1 MRSGGGRGSAR
12 WFALILAGG
21 VSLSACSNA
30 ASNPSAETTGSDP
43 ALVQCG
49 TTIRELADSA
59 KAEGELTLIA
69 TPREW
74 ANYGAIIDSFEADY
88 GISVTVLDP
97 YASSADEL
105 KAVVDLANTPGR
117 PDVIDIGPSFVSKAI
132 DDGLVQAYKPTT
144 WSQIPTSLKDP
155 DGLWIGSYFGLIAF
169 GTNPKLVAEPATTW
183 ADLEASQY
191 RGQVVLNGDPRESG
205 SGFAAVIAAALAHG
219 GSYEDITPGI
229 DYFGRLAQSGN
240 LRIET
245 ITTEGI
251 TSGAIPIALDWAY
264 NFTAARS
271 QLSQSENGYA
281 ISVPRDGIY
290 GSYYAQSITANAEH
304 PCAARLWME
313 QMLGDAGAIS
323 RLNGLAIPARLA
335 SIEAFGLVPES
346 VRPVLPATNEIYTF
360 DFPTQRQLET
370 ITAQL
375 DEEWDTKVTS
385 KLATN

>member
-1 MRSGGGRGSAR
+1 MRFGGTNSSSRSA
-12 WFALILAGG
+12 AIIVVAGVALAG
-21 VSLSACSNA
+21 CS
-30 ASNPSAETTGSDP
+30 SAETNSDP
-43 ALVQCG
+43 SALSPEQVQCG
-49 TTIRELADSA
+49 TAIRDLAESA
-59 KAEGELTLIA
+59 QAEGELTLIA

-105 KAVVDLANTPGR
+105 KAVVDMANTAGR
-117 PDVIDIGPSFVSKAI
+117 PDVIDIGPSFVSEAI
-132 DDGLVQAYKPTT
+132 EAGLVQAYKPTT

-155 DGLWIGSYFGLIAF
+155 DGRWIGSYFGLIAF
-169 GTNPKLVAEPATTW
+169 GTNSKLVAEPATTW

-191 RGQVVLNGDPRESG
+191 KGQVVLNGDPRESG
-205 SGFAAVIAAALAHG
+205 SGFAAVIAAALANG
-219 GSYEDITPGI
+219 GSYDDITPGI

-271 QLSQSENGYA
+271 QMAQSEIGYT
-281 ISVPRDGIY
+281 ISVPRDGVY

-335 SIEAFGLVPES
+335 SIEAFGLVPEA
-346 VRPVLPATNEIYTF
+346 VRPVLPATSEIYTF
-360 DFPTQRQLET
+360 DFPTEAQLEAMS
-370 ITAQL
+370 AQL
-375 DEEWDTKVTS
+375 DQEWDNKVTS
-385 KLATN
+385 KLAAN